1 MVVMLPGFR
10 GVVLMIGIQC
20 ETIDEDNEEDVP
32 NEFREAFEEIVTSE
46 LVEVEAS
53 ELFESDK
60 ESI

>member
-1 MVVMLPGFR
+1 
-10 GVVLMIGIQC
+10 MIGIQC